1 MGEQFDRVCSL
12 DNMAL
17 AYKRAFRKRSR
28 PGPDD
33 ISWLDIDTNREGYIL
48 ELQNQLLSGEF
59 TPSIP
64 AIETK
69 IYPYGS
75 INKTITYNVL
85 NVRERLVEYAIKE
98 VLSSL
103 YEEVFLPFSCA
114 YRKGKDE
121 KLLMQL
127 VGNALSEGYIYFT
140 SVDIKSFFSSIDRK
154 ILKEEI
160 LDFTKDEKL
169 VTLIERCL
177 FFEDGKTGIMP
188 GHVLSPLLS
197 NIFLHPVDLELKGIR
212 VIRYGD
218 NYIFPQTDTKKWL
231 EKAGIVSCLLQK
243 RNLQLNQAK
252 TKLLIEPNP
261 KNILLD

>member
-1 MGEQFDRVCSL
+1 MGKQFDRVCSL
-12 DNMAL
+12 ENLTL
-17 AYKRAFRKRSR
+17 AYKTAFRKRSR
-28 PGPDD
+28 PGPDS
-33 ISWLDIDTNREGYIL
+33 ISWLDIDPNREEYIL
-48 ELQNQLLSGEF
+48 ELQEQLLSGEF
-59 TPSIP
+59 SPSLP

-69 IYPYGS
+69 SYPYGS
-75 INKTITYNVL
+75 VNKVITYDIL

-114 YRKGKDE
+114 YRKGKDK
-121 KLLMQL
+121 KLLIQL
-127 VGNALSEGYIYFT
+127 VEKALSEGYIYFT

-154 ILKEEI
+154 ILVKEV

-169 VTLIERCL
+169 VTLIKRCL
-177 FFEDGKTGIMP
+177 FLEDEKTGVMP

-197 NIFLHPVDLELKGIR
+197 NIFLHPVDSELKGMR

-218 NYIFPQTDTKKWL
+218 NYIFPQADAMKWL
-231 EKAGIVSCLLQK
+231 EKAEIVSCVLQK
-243 RNLQLNQAK
+243 RNLQLNQGK
-252 TKLLIEPNP
+252 TRLLINPNP

>member
-1 MGEQFDRVCSL
+1 MGKQFDRVCSL
-12 DNMAL
+12 DNLVL

-28 PGPDD
+28 PGPDS
-33 ISWLDIDTNREGYIL
+33 ISWLDINPNREEYIL
-48 ELQNQLLSGEF
+48 ELQTQLLSEEF
-59 TPSIP
+59 APSFP

-69 IYPYGS
+69 SYPCGS
-75 INKTITYNVL
+75 INKVITYDVL

-98 VLSSL
+98 VSSL

-127 VGNALSEGYIYFT
+127 VEDALFEGYIYFT
-140 SVDIKSFFSSIDRK
+140 SVDIKSFFGSIDRR
-154 ILKEEI
+154 ILEKEI

-169 VTLIERCL
+169 VTLIKRCL
-177 FFEDGKTGIMP
+177 FLEDEKTGIMP

-197 NIFLHPVDLELKGIR
+197 NVFLHPVDVELQGMR

-218 NYIFPQTDTKKWL
+218 NYIFPQTDDTKWL
-231 EKAGIVSCLLQK
+231 EKAEIVSCVLQK
-243 RNLQLNQAK
+243 RNLQLNQGK
-252 TKLLIEPNP
+252 TRLLIEPNP